1 MERYPISD
9 TLSLKRSGTF
19 TVDTMPM
26 TTSLYETAD
35 IFLQVNSFI
44 SFTYTFISKP
54 AEISQTPAKTVPYLR
69 QGNDR
74 YLISFY
80 PLPIKTY

>member
-1 MERYPISD
+1 MERYPISG

-26 TTSLYETAD
+26 TTSLYEAAD

-44 SFTYTFISKP
+44 HMHIHFKAS
-54 AEISQTPAKTVPYLR
+54 
-69 QGNDR
+69 
-74 YLISFY
+74 
-80 PLPIKTY
+80 